1 MQQNDKTVLF
11 EQARPRLMGIAFR
24 LLGSSAEAE
33 DAVQDTAAKWL
44 LADHKTLR
52 DPLGWMIRVCTNRC
66 LDILGSARISKTDYV
81 GPWLPDQL
89 AMDPAADIH
98 DQLDMASS
106 LTSAFLLLLERL
118 TPKERAAYILHDIFG
133 MTFKDIAETLQASD
147 LHCRKLAS
155 RARKMVQAENVRFLP
170 SQTRQQ
176 ELLDLFQAAL
186 QTGDLSGLTDAL
198 SEDADFRADS
208 GGKVTA
214 VMDVVIGR
222 AAIADFIAGTLQ
234 AAWARLEA
242 KPVATSSGLG
252 LLLIEPTGV
261 HAIVTF
267 GYDSDGKVAH
277 IFVVR
282 NPAKI
287 ARFLARSFRVEGA
300 GALRIH

>member
-1 MQQNDKTVLF
+1 MEKLDKPGLF

-44 LADHKTLR
+44 LANEETIR

-66 LDILGSARISKTDYV
+66 LDILGSARVSKTDYV

-89 AMDPAADIH
+89 VVDPEPDLSER
-98 DQLDMASS
+98 LDRTAS

-118 TPKERAAYILHDIFG
+118 TPKERAAYLLHDIFG
-133 MTFKDIAETLQASD
+133 MAFREIAETLQLSE

-155 RARKMVQAENVRFLP
+155 RARKLVQSENVRFLP
-170 SQTRQQ
+170 GEARQR
-176 ELLDLFQAAL
+176 ELLDLFQVAL
-186 QTGDLSGLTDAL
+186 QTGDLTGLAAAL
-198 SEDADFRADS
+198 SADADFRADS

-214 VMDVVIGR
+214 VTEVVSGR
-222 AAIADFIAGTLQ
+222 HAVTDFISGTLL
-234 AAWARLEA
+234 AAWSRLRA
-242 KPVATSSGLG
+242 KPVRTNSGLG
-252 LLLIEPTGV
+252 LLLLEPLAI

-267 GYDSDGKVAH
+267 GFDASGRISN

-282 NPAKI
+282 NPEKI
-287 ARFLARSFRVEGA
+287 DRFLMQSYRVTDQGE
-300 GALRIH
+300 LQRH